1 MDMKK
6 KSRLLKKIAENGI
19 SDDTLYSILNN
30 MKFETE
36 SDDEIG
42 IKVIGTISID
52 NLPDNIEPNQL
63 VNVLKTDSYVVD
75 YFKEVAEE
83 SKSNGIESFVMP
95 KLNVSFDG
103 NKIEVV
109 ADIDEIKHKQ
119 EDISMYDNLSN
130 DYHNT
135 QDFL

>member
-1 MDMKK
+1 MKK